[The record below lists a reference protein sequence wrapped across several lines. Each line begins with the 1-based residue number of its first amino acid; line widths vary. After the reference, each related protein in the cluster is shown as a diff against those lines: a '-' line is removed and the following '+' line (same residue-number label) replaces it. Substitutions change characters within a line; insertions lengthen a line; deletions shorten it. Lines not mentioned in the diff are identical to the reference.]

1 MKINM
6 EKHMNKKEFMRI
18 LFLDI
23 VSAIFLG
30 IGIDV
35 FAITAKFAPG
45 GVTGLSVISNYLFGT
60 PVGLVMVILNI
71 PIIMITYKKL
81 GKTFLLN
88 SIKSILICSLFIDY
102 IICYLHP
109 FTGSRLISSV
119 LSGVFSGIGYSILFN
134 ENSSTGGTDFI
145 IMMLKKWKDDLSF
158 GFFTFVID
166 ITVIILSV
174 FVFKEL
180 ETFIYGVVYIII
192 TSIFMDITTFFI
204 KKIKNYKISKYIVKN
219 RNIDLKSYKI

>member
-1 MKINM
+1 
-6 EKHMNKKEFMRI
+6 MNKKEFMRI